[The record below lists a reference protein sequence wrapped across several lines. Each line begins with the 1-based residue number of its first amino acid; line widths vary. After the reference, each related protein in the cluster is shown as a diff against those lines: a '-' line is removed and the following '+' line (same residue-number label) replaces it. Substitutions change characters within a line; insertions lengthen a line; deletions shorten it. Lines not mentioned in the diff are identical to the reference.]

1 VKLTLPAARGA
12 RCATTQRAAV
22 HGRLVAGRRR
32 ARARA
37 RQVNIA
43 GRAAAISP
51 GSADTLA
58 AFAGVY
64 ASFQLPDVPGK
75 PADAGFELSITVN
88 AQGARPGPGAA
99 RMRVHG
105 PAAALARPFTWSSKS
120 RHAPECSATCVDRAP
135 VPVQARSDAGLGL
148 QTAWRCRPCAVKVLA
163 QSRALPAS
171 CMCSLAATRV
181 VSATGAPSVQGA
193 RC

>member
-1 VKLTLPAARGA
+1 MRALRDNAARRSAWQA
-12 RCATTQRAAV
+12 RGGPPT
-22 HGRLVAGRRR
+22 R

-88 AQGARPGPGAA
+88 AQGARPGPGAV
-99 RMRVHG
+99 RVHG
-105 PAAALARPFTWSSKS
+105 PAAALARRLLRGRPS
-120 RHAPECSATCVDRAP
+120 RGMRPNVVLRAWTAHLCQFRRARTP
-135 VPVQARSDAGLGL
+135 VLGSRRPGDVGLAR
-148 QTAWRCRPCAVKVLA
+148 
-163 QSRALPAS
+163 
-171 CMCSLAATRV
+171 
-181 VSATGAPSVQGA
+181 
-193 RC
+193 